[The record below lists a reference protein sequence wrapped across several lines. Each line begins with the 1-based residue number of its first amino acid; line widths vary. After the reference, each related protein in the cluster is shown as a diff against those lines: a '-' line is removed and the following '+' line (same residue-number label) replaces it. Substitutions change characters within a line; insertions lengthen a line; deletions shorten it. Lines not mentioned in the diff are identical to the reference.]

1 MKVSRVQSLWCAL
14 ASAASVASLGI
25 GLTAPAVVQ
34 AQPGHHATDPV
45 RAPSADAAPLRTSD
59 ATHDSVMP
67 AGPLLLTAGK
77 SLLLR
82 LSSPM
87 TRVSVGNPEVLDV
100 TLVSPQELFVL
111 GKSVGSTN
119 LMLWRTGAG
128 VQVLDASV
136 QWDVALLQQQLSAVF
151 PQEAGIGVHAAGDS
165 VVLSGRISSITRADH
180 AVALADSFARTHAR
194 ATPAGA
200 ARAGN
205 ARVVNLLRVDQPQQV
220 MLEVQV
226 AEVSR
231 SVLDQ
236 LGISLDLTKTQG
248 AVTYGLIS
256 SQLRDVFGSLKVTK
270 NSNGSRATVDGKF
283 DDGVIKILAEP
294 TIVSVS
300 GQEASFLAG
309 GKVFIPVARSNE
321 GSGTTITLEEK
332 EFGIGVR
339 FTPVVLDDDL
349 IHLRVAPE
357 VSELSRTGS
366 AFVSSAGVSAVLP
379 SFTTRRAQT
388 TVQLHDGQ
396 SLVIAGLIKDNV
408 AQSVSRFPFLGEL
421 PILGALFRST
431 DFQSDRTELVF
442 LITPR
447 LVKPLP
453 PGTAKLPTDGFV
465 PATRAQRLFSASPLD
480 AAASSSTGSQP

>member
-1 MKVSRVQSLWCAL
+1 MRWNWVGPVRPGLL
-14 ASAASVASLGI
+14 SAAGIVALGM
-25 GLTAPAVVQ
+25 GVVTPSGVQ
-34 AQPGHHATDPV
+34 AQGQAPRPALAAAGDP
-45 RAPSADAAPLRTSD
+45 AAAPTS
-59 ATHDSVMP
+59 AAVHEGVVP

-82 LSSPM
+82 LNSPM
-87 TRVSVGNPEVLDV
+87 TRVSVGNPDVLDV

-119 LMLWRTGAG
+119 LMLWQAGSG

-136 QWDVALLQQQLSAVF
+136 QWDVMLLKQQLHAVL
-151 PQEAGIGVHAAGDS
+151 PQEADIGIHAAGDS

-180 AVALADSFARTHAR
+180 AVAMADSFVRTHAR
-194 ATPAGA
+194 LTTGGPT
-200 ARAGN
+200 RAGSS
-205 ARVVNLLRVDQPQQV
+205 RVVNLLRVNQPQQV

-236 LGISLDLTKTQG
+236 LGISLDLTKAQG
-248 AVTYGLIS
+248 AVTYGLIT
-256 SQLRDVFGSLKVTK
+256 SQLRDVFGSLRVTK
-270 NSNGSRATVDGKF
+270 NSNGSRVTVDGKV

-339 FTPVVLDDDL
+339 FTPIVLDDDL

-366 AFVSSAGVSAVLP
+366 PFVSSAGVSAVLP

-408 AQSVSRFPFLGEL
+408 AQNVSRFPFLGEL

-431 DFQSDRTELVF
+431 EFQSDRTELVF

-447 LVKPLP
+447 LVKPLQ

-465 PATRAQRLFSASPLD
+465 PASRTQRLFSASPLE
-480 AAASSSTGSQP
+480 ATTSASTGSAP